1 MKIRDLTGTSLLLA
15 ITLLSQ
21 SLRLWVPLPMMTS
34 MFIIGSLVGTCM
46 ILATWKYGLWAGIA
60 IAIVAPV
67 VAFLQGMLKL
77 IPLLPVVAL
86 GSILFCVTV
95 YYMRHMPVLVT
106 AIVAALV
113 KMIVLYLGTCLIL
126 SLFHIPDAM
135 QPLILFPM
143 SWPQMVTGMI
153 AVVLATCIERRIHI

>member
-1 MKIRDLTGTSLLLA
+1 MKIRDLTGTALLLA

-46 ILATWKYGLWAGIA
+46 ILATWKYGLWAGIS
-60 IAIVAPV
+60 IAVVAPV

-86 GSILFCVTV
+86 GSILF
-95 YYMRHMPVLVT
+95 
-106 AIVAALV
+106 
-113 KMIVLYLGTCLIL
+113 L
-126 SLFHIPDAM
+126 SL
-135 QPLILFPM
+135 
-143 SWPQMVTGMI
+143 
-153 AVVLATCIERRIHI
+153 IHI